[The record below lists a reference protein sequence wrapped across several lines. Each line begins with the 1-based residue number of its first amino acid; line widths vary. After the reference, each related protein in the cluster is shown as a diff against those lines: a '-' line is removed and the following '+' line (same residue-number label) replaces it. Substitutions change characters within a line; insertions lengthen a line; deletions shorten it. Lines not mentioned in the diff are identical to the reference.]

1 MGSKN
6 KSMTLARK
14 NGRTFYGGRL
24 GARYLLVMNTD
35 TVIVITVKTVC
46 VTCSKKAKYTHA
58 SHEFCNVC
66 LNVLRSISFARSRR
80 VNIFTYFHLE
90 GPGWTQWNSATF
102 LGPLGMAQA
111 EPVRLEGPSD
121 VGLVDDQLMS

>member
-35 TVIVITVKTVC
+35 TVIVITVRL
-46 VTCSKKAKYTHA
+46 Y
-58 SHEFCNVC
+58 
-66 LNVLRSISFARSRR
+66 VLRVVKKQSIHMHP
-80 VNIFTYFHLE
+80 T
-90 GPGWTQWNSATF
+90 NSVTF
-102 LGPLGMAQA
+102 
-111 EPVRLEGPSD
+111 V
-121 VGLVDDQLMS
+121 